1 MTGCGLVVHHVK
13 GGECLFDNKHL
24 MTGSEGNSPA
34 SGNKINC
41 FPRDQS
47 VICYIAGNSLHLAV
61 TAVVG
66 QHSRIPTFS

>member
-1 MTGCGLVVHHVK
+1 
-13 GGECLFDNKHL
+13 

-41 FPRDQS
+41 FPRDQLVS
-47 VICYIAGNSLHLAV
+47 NLIIAGNSLHLAV